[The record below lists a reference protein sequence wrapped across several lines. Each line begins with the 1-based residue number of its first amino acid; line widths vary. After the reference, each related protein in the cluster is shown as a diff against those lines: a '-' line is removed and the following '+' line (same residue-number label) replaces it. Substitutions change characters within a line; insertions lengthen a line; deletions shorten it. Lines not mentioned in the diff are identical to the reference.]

1 MKGKERIAKRAFKVL
16 VAATMVVTSTQ
27 FGSFAVQ
34 AEVERQNFA
43 LNQEASANYEDSANG
58 FDAEKAFDGND
69 ELSSRWAA
77 KEGERT
83 GWLSVDLGRERT
95 FDEFRILAEK
105 DAQKIGKFTIEGSHD
120 GNVYETIFQSEDKT
134 NDGGYDV
141 DYTVKLNAPVTYR
154 YVKIT
159 VESLVAGAYP
169 SVSLREFEVLG
180 DKVAETPM
188 NENLALNKAVT
199 ASAEYGSM
207 PASNLTDADK
217 DSRWSTEKNPPQW
230 AYVDLGQT
238 YEMNTFAMAW
248 EDAQNNASDYKIYVS
263 NDPNNW
269 GEAVVDR
276 AGNTSATSTEFLQ
289 APVTGRYV
297 KLEITKQN
305 GYPSVSCRNFEV
317 MLTDGQQLPQDP
329 QENVA
334 LNKDATSSS
343 NETSGLNASKAFDG
357 DHTTRD
363 SRWASALG
371 NGPHWI
377 SVDLGEVRNIKTVRL
392 FWETRK
398 ATDYEIQV
406 SNTGEEDSWQTVKHI
421 ESRPATKTD
430 RIVLDEVVR
439 AQYVRLMINDF
450 TAQDPDGGVEWNT
463 ISLYEMEVYGG
474 IIEDSA
480 SDIANQ
486 ITIKEPQ
493 KGDTELVI
501 NYPETDKYLV
511 EYNGTD
517 FEQVVDENLHIYQP
531 VVDKVV
537 KVSFKIT
544 DKETNE
550 YEFKEI
556 GITIPGKYQQEE
568 TDNPAPV
575 ILPELAEWKGFEGN
589 FTVLPTSR
597 IVYSNADL
605 KAAAEAMAED
615 YELLTGKAISV
626 VQGDQPQAGDFYFVQ
641 TTDTS
646 KGLMEE
652 GYIMEVDDVI
662 TVTSETK
669 TGAYWATRTILQA
682 LKQSDYT
689 TIAKGETRDYPLYE
703 VRGFI
708 MDVAR
713 KTFTLD
719 YLKQLVKEMSW
730 YKMNDFQVHL
740 NDNLIPLEYY
750 SQNGMDP
757 LDAYSAFRLES
768 DIKKGGNNGL
778 NQADLTSTDLFYTKD
793 EFREF
798 IKDSRELGVN
808 IVPEIDTPAH
818 SLALTKVRPDLRN
831 GTYGRE
837 NDHLNLVGKYDE
849 SLEFVQSIF
858 SEYLTEENP
867 VFDSQTT
874 VHIGAD
880 EYNASSQAYRKFVND
895 MLDFVEGTGRKAR
908 VWGSFT
914 QASQG
919 EDIDA
924 EGVEINLWNFGYANM
939 DKMYEDG
946 FDLINCNDGNYYIVP
961 NAGYYY
967 DYLSDSTMYNLDI
980 NTISGV
986 TIPAGDDQMKGGAFA
1001 VWNDMT
1007 DYLDNGVSEYDVYDR
1022 IERGLPLFA
1031 AKLWGKGEMNLEE
1044 AKATSDSLGDAPG
1057 TNFGYEV
1064 ESKEDAIIN
1073 MPMDEYEDTSANDH
1087 QIEQGVNAQIE
1098 TVDFKKAL
1106 RLNGGQSYI
1115 STDLE
1120 TVGLGNDLR
1129 VKVKRTSDSTEEQI
1143 LFESPY
1149 GNIKAV
1155 QKDTG
1160 KVGFSRER
1168 FDFSFNYTL
1177 PVNEWVELEFKNQQ
1191 NRISLYVN
1199 GELVDTLGDDER
1211 IEGRPMLATTMFPIQ
1226 TIGSKTNAFIGY
1238 VDDLRLGK
1246 NDTFASTM
1254 ALDYAIWNG
1263 EAVLANMTN
1272 SQLRTVI
1279 DEAKSVLTEYAPS
1292 KDTVDSYV
1300 SQINDLLSQM
1310 DYKKADYS
1318 RLNAYLALTKDLSE
1332 FTDESI
1338 ASVNQVIEGIRLNL
1352 PVQLQS
1358 TVDAYEKA
1366 LVQALDNLELKDKTD
1381 LNLVDSTKLTATAS
1395 SYQQDGSNPSNVLDG
1410 STSTMWHSAWNIT
1423 TMPHYIDLEIDES
1436 TEVKGLI
1443 YTPRQSGTNG
1453 NLLEYQIQVSDDGVD
1468 YETIATGTLENNAQA
1483 KTIDFGPVTTKH
1495 VRLVYVRAVNNNA
1508 SASEINLI
1516 QANVSPDVE
1525 GLQAVIDNA
1534 KAMSNVGY
1542 TDETWTAFQDVIKEA
1557 EALVN
1562 SENPGANEVEAM
1574 KQTIASSIV
1583 ALRLGEEEPV
1593 VADKTALQI
1602 AVDLADQVTD
1612 KDLENVVPA
1621 VVEEFKAALQEAKEI
1636 LADETASQEDVN
1648 ASFDRLASVMQK
1660 LEFYKGDKTALKAFI
1675 DDVSNLDSTKYSTD
1689 TWAAFEKE
1697 LNEAIAVYEDV
1708 NAMQEE
1714 VNNAH
1719 KELVTAFLNLR
1730 LLPDKSLLEELINKA
1745 EGLNS
1750 ANYTK
1755 ASFDGLTKALNE
1767 AKVVFNDPNATQ
1779 EQVDNAKAVLE
1790 KAIAGLQT
1798 VTTDNTVKTPVNN
1811 GDTTSVKTGDTTNLW
1826 YPLATLALASVALYG
1841 SKKRKK

>member
-1 MKGKERIAKRAFKVL
+1 
-16 VAATMVVTSTQ
+16 MVV
-27 FGSFAVQ
+27 
-34 AEVERQNFA
+34 
-43 LNQEASANYEDSANG
+43 
-58 FDAEKAFDGND
+58 
-69 ELSSRWAA
+69 
-77 KEGERT
+77 
-83 GWLSVDLGRERT
+83 
-95 FDEFRILAEK
+95 
-105 DAQKIGKFTIEGSHD
+105 
-120 GNVYETIFQSEDKT
+120 
-134 NDGGYDV
+134 
-141 DYTVKLNAPVTYR
+141 
-154 YVKIT
+154 
-159 VESLVAGAYP
+159 
-169 SVSLREFEVLG
+169 
-180 DKVAETPM
+180 
-188 NENLALNKAVT
+188 
-199 ASAEYGSM
+199 
-207 PASNLTDADK
+207 
-217 DSRWSTEKNPPQW
+217 
-230 AYVDLGQT
+230 
-238 YEMNTFAMAW
+238 
-248 EDAQNNASDYKIYVS
+248 
-263 NDPNNW
+263 
-269 GEAVVDR
+269 
-276 AGNTSATSTEFLQ
+276 
-289 APVTGRYV
+289 
-297 KLEITKQN
+297 
-305 GYPSVSCRNFEV
+305 
-317 MLTDGQQLPQDP
+317 
-329 QENVA
+329 
-334 LNKDATSSS
+334 
-343 NETSGLNASKAFDG
+343 
-357 DHTTRD
+357 
-363 SRWASALG
+363 
-371 NGPHWI
+371 
-377 SVDLGEVRNIKTVRL
+377 
-392 FWETRK
+392 
-398 ATDYEIQV
+398 
-406 SNTGEEDSWQTVKHI
+406 
-421 ESRPATKTD
+421 
-430 RIVLDEVVR
+430 
-439 AQYVRLMINDF
+439 
-450 TAQDPDGGVEWNT
+450 
-463 ISLYEMEVYGG
+463 
-474 IIEDSA
+474 
-480 SDIANQ
+480 
-486 ITIKEPQ
+486 
-493 KGDTELVI
+493 
-501 NYPETDKYLV
+501 
-511 EYNGTD
+511 
-517 FEQVVDENLHIYQP
+517 
-531 VVDKVV
+531 
-537 KVSFKIT
+537 
-544 DKETNE
+544 
-550 YEFKEI
+550 
-556 GITIPGKYQQEE
+556 
-568 TDNPAPV
+568 
-575 ILPELAEWKGFEGN
+575 
-589 FTVLPTSR
+589 
-597 IVYSNADL
+597 
-605 KAAAEAMAED
+605 
-615 YELLTGKAISV
+615 
-626 VQGDQPQAGDFYFVQ
+626 
-641 TTDTS
+641 
-646 KGLMEE
+646 
-652 GYIMEVDDVI
+652 
-662 TVTSETK
+662 
-669 TGAYWATRTILQA
+669 
-682 LKQSDYT
+682 
-689 TIAKGETRDYPLYE
+689 
-703 VRGFI
+703 
-708 MDVAR
+708 
-713 KTFTLD
+713 
-719 YLKQLVKEMSW
+719 
-730 YKMNDFQVHL
+730 
-740 NDNLIPLEYY
+740 
-750 SQNGMDP
+750 
-757 LDAYSAFRLES
+757 
-768 DIKKGGNNGL
+768 
-778 NQADLTSTDLFYTKD
+778 
-793 EFREF
+793 
-798 IKDSRELGVN
+798 
-808 IVPEIDTPAH
+808 
-818 SLALTKVRPDLRN
+818 
-831 GTYGRE
+831 
-837 NDHLNLVGKYDE
+837 
-849 SLEFVQSIF
+849 
-858 SEYLTEENP
+858 
-867 VFDSQTT
+867 
-874 VHIGAD
+874 
-880 EYNASSQAYRKFVND
+880 
-895 MLDFVEGTGRKAR
+895 
-908 VWGSFT
+908 
-914 QASQG
+914 
-919 EDIDA
+919 
-924 EGVEINLWNFGYANM
+924 
-939 DKMYEDG
+939 
-946 FDLINCNDGNYYIVP
+946 
-961 NAGYYY
+961 
-967 DYLSDSTMYNLDI
+967 
-980 NTISGV
+980 
-986 TIPAGDDQMKGGAFA
+986 
-1001 VWNDMT
+1001 
-1007 DYLDNGVSEYDVYDR
+1007 
-1022 IERGLPLFA
+1022 
-1031 AKLWGKGEMNLEE
+1031 
-1044 AKATSDSLGDAPG
+1044 
-1057 TNFGYEV
+1057 
-1064 ESKEDAIIN
+1064 
-1073 MPMDEYEDTSANDH
+1073 
-1087 QIEQGVNAQIE
+1087 
-1098 TVDFKKAL
+1098 
-1106 RLNGGQSYI
+1106 
-1115 STDLE
+1115 E

-1272 SQLRTVI
+1272 AQLRTVI

-1338 ASVNQVIEGIRLNL
+1338 AGVNQVIEGIRLNL

-1381 LNLVDSTKLTATAS
+1381 LNLVDSSKLTATAS

-1602 AVDLADQVTD
+1602 AVDLADKVTD

-1767 AKVVFNDPNATQ
+1767 AKAVFENPNATQ